1 MTQNLIVG
9 SSINFAPLV
18 PYFVIALLAG
28 AMLVLVALAWYRRA
42 NGSLWRTLACAT
54 VLLALLN
61 PSWVEE
67 QREML
72 PDVAAIVVD
81 RSPSQ
86 SVAGRTEATNKAL
99 QALVEKLGQYEGLE
113 IRVIE
118 AGGAKN
124 GDDRGTELFDAASKA
139 LLDVPQAQVAG
150 SIFITD
156 GQIHD
161 QPSGLRGPVHALI
174 SGNKNR
180 RDRRLIVKK
189 APAYGLVDGNLGL
202 VLRIEDSGDD
212 GGGGDLP
219 KSKETSATFKGAARI
234 SLSLDGGQAVQ
245 YDLRIGVDETI
256 PFTLTHAGP
265 TVVEINVAAGPQEI
279 TMRNNRAAVV
289 INGVRDRLKVLL
301 VSGKP
306 HAGER
311 TWRNLLKADPSVDL
325 VHFTILRP
333 PEKQDGT
340 PVRELSLIAFP
351 IYELFE
357 VRLDEFDLIIF
368 DRYHK
373 RGVLPPA
380 YFMNIA
386 EYVENGGAL
395 LAAAGPEFAS
405 HLSIHRTALNSVLP
419 AEPTSNVLQ
428 GGFLPKLSPIGRRHP
443 VTADLKGSGSSDKN
457 PDWGR
462 WFRHIDA
469 HVNQGVTVMTGAQS
483 RPLLVLDRVGDGRV
497 AQILSDHA
505 WLWTRGFEGG
515 GPQAEL
521 LRRMAHWLM
530 KEPELEEEDLRAVV
544 DRGRLM
550 ITRRSLSTKSAP
562 VTVTLPSGQQQSLM
576 LAPKGSGRATAVM
589 AADEPG
595 IYRVQDSKRK
605 TLAVSGNLNSIEF
618 ASVHATSSI
627 MDPVS
632 KESGGGTFWLTDT
645 STRPGGVPALRRVKP
660 DRRASGADWLGLVAN
675 GAYRVTGV
683 RSVPLMPPALALILI
698 AGFLGF
704 AWWREGH

>member
-1 MTQNLIVG
+1 MTQNLILG

-18 PYFVIALLAG
+18 PYFVVALLAV
-28 AMLVLVALAWYRRA
+28 AMLILLALAWFRRA
-42 NGSLWRTLACAT
+42 NGSLWRSLACAT
-54 VLLALLN
+54 VLSALLN

-72 PDVAAIVVD
+72 PDVAAVVVD

-86 SVAGRTEATNKAL
+86 SVAGREDATNKAL
-99 QALVEKLGQYEGLE
+99 QALVEKLGQYKGLE
-113 IRVIE
+113 VRVVE
-118 AGGAKN
+118 AGAAKN
-124 GDDRGTELFDAASKA
+124 GDDRGTELFDAAGKA
-139 LLDVPQAQVAG
+139 LLDVPESQVAG
-150 SIFITD
+150 TIFITD

-161 QPSGLRGPVHALI
+161 KPSGLRGPVHALI

-189 APAYGLVDGNLGL
+189 APAYGLVDGNLAM
-202 VLRIEDSGDD
+202 VLRIENSGD
-212 GGGGDLP
+212 GDLP
-219 KSKETSATFKGAARI
+219 KSKKAETTFNGAARI
-234 SLSLDGGQAVQ
+234 SLSLDGGKPVQ

-265 TVVEINVAAGPQEI
+265 TVVEIDVAAGPQEI

-405 HLSIHRTALNSVLP
+405 PLTIHRTALNSVLP
-419 AEPTSNVLQ
+419 AAPTSNVLQ
-428 GGFLPKLSPIGRRHP
+428 GGFLPKLTDTGRRHP
-443 VTADLKGSGSSDKN
+443 VTADLKGSGNPGKN

-462 WFRHIDA
+462 WFRHVDA
-469 HVNQGVTVMTGAQS
+469 EVNQGVTVMTGAQD
-483 RPLLVLDRVGDGRV
+483 RPLLVLDRVGEGRV

-521 LRRMAHWLM
+521 LRRMSHWLM
-530 KEPELEEEDLRAVV
+530 KEPELEEEDLRATV

-550 ITRRSLSTKSAP
+550 ITRRSLSITPAP
-562 VTVTLPSGQQQSLM
+562 VTVTLPNGQQQSLM
-576 LAPKGSGRATAVM
+576 LAQKGGGRAKAEM

-595 IYRVQDSKRK
+595 IYRVQDGKRK

-618 ASVHATSSI
+618 ASVHATSSV
-627 MDPVS
+627 MAPVS
-632 KESGGGTFWLTDT
+632 KESGGGIFWLSDKG
-645 STRPGGVPALRRVKP
+645 TRVASVPSLRRVKP
-660 DRRASGADWLGLVAN
+660 DRRAAGADWLGLVAN

-683 RSVPLMPPALALILI
+683 RSVPLMPPALALFLI

-704 AWWREGH
+704 AWWREGR

>member
-18 PYFVIALLAG
+18 PYFIVALLAA
-28 AMLVLVALAWYRRA
+28 AMLVLLALAWFRRA

-72 PDVAAIVVD
+72 PDVAAVVVD

-86 SVAGRTEATNKAL
+86 AVAGRTEATSKAL
-99 QALVEKLGQYEGLE
+99 KTLVEKLEQYKGLE
-113 IRVIE
+113 VRVVE
-118 AGGAKN
+118 AGAARN
-124 GDDRGTELFDAASKA
+124 GDDRGTELFDAGSKA
-139 LLDVPQAQVAG
+139 LLDVPESQIAG
-150 SIFITD
+150 TIFITD

-180 RDRRLIVKK
+180 RDRRLIVTK
-189 APAYGLVDGNLGL
+189 APAYGLVDGDLAM
-202 VLRIEDSGDD
+202 VLRIEDSGDE
-212 GGGGDLP
+212 DLR
-219 KSKETSATFKGAARI
+219 KSKDSEATFKGAARI
-234 SLSLDGGQAVQ
+234 SLSLDGGQPVQ

-256 PFTLTHAGP
+256 PLSLTHAGP
-265 TVVEINVAAGPQEI
+265 TVVEIDVAAGPQEI

-368 DRYHK
+368 DRYHR

-380 YFMNIA
+380 YFVNIA

-405 HLSIHRTALNSVLP
+405 PLTIHRTALNSVLP
-419 AEPTSNVLQ
+419 AAPTSKIFQ
-428 GGFLPKLSPIGRRHP
+428 GGYLPRLTETGRRHP
-443 VTADLKGSGSSDKN
+443 VTADLKGSGSSATN
-457 PDWGR
+457 PEWGR

-469 HVNQGVTVMTGAQS
+469 EVNQGVTVMTGAED
-483 RPLLVLDRVGDGRV
+483 RPLLVLDRVGEGRV

-521 LRRMAHWLM
+521 LRRMSHWLM
-530 KEPELEEEDLRAVV
+530 KEPELEEEDLRAVA
-544 DRGRLM
+544 DRGRLT
-550 ITRRSLSTKSAP
+550 ITRRSLSTVPAP
-562 VTVTLPSGQQQSLM
+562 ITITLPNGQQRSLM
-576 LAPKGSGRATAVM
+576 LVQKGGGRATAEM
-589 AADEPG
+589 TADEPG
-595 IYRVQDSKRK
+595 IYRIQDGKRK

-618 ASVHATSSI
+618 ARVYATSSI

-632 KESGGGTFWLTDT
+632 KGSGGGTFWLSDT
-645 STRPGGVPALRRVKP
+645 ATRATGVPALRRVKP
-660 DRRASGADWLGLVAN
+660 DRRASGTDWLGLVAN

-683 RSVPLMPPALALILI
+683 HRIPLLPPGLALFLI
-698 AGFLGF
+698 AGFLGI